1 MHADQKCLKPRD
13 IGYLRQVSF
22 IYALGCVMLLK
33 PLVFDRYVAPARL
46 RPQLWRL
53 VLGLVLLFVIY
64 ILWMGAMAG
73 VIGLA
78 LGASRLEEALGAI
91 GTGSTPA
98 SLILLLLT
106 FVGMALGAFA
116 AARWVHK
123 RPVATLFGPRDI
135 VLRDFAVGFGIFALV
150 ALPGIIWFLATL
162 DLTRGVAWNVWLMFL
177 PLALVGL
184 LIQTG
189 AEELVFRGYMQQ
201 QLAARFASRWVW
213 MVLPSVI
220 FGLVHYAP
228 EEMGGSVW
236 MIVFLTG
243 AFGLLMAD
251 LTARSGSIGMA
262 WGLHFANNLFAI
274 LLFTTGEAL
283 DGLALYRLPFSA
295 SDTETIL
302 PLLGLDLLGM
312 LLVWAICRRA
322 LRGR

>member
-1 MHADQKCLKPRD
+1 MQL
-13 IGYLRQVSF
+13 S
-22 IYALGCVMLLK
+22 
-33 PLVFDRYVAPARL
+33 PLVFDRYIAPARL

-53 VLGLVLLFVIY
+53 VLGLGLMMLVYVV
-64 ILWMGAMAG
+64 WMAAMGGAIWA
-73 VIGLA
+73 A
-78 LGASRLEEALGAI
+78 NRNLGPVEALAGI
-91 GTGSTPA
+91 GTGATPG

-106 FVGMALGAFA
+106 FAGMALGVFA
-116 AARWVHK
+116 ATRLLHK
-123 RPVATLFGPRDI
+123 RSISSLFGPLPW
-135 VLRDFAVGFGIFALV
+135 VLRDFGVGFAIFTVIAI
-150 ALPGIIWFLATL
+150 PGIVWSLLAL
-162 DLTRGVAWNVWLMFL
+162 DLTPNVSLSTWALFL
-177 PLALVGL
+177 PLAVIGL

-228 EEMGGSVW
+228 EEMGDSVW
-236 MIVFLTG
+236 LMMFVTG
-243 AFGLLMAD
+243 FFGLLMAD
-251 LTARSGSIGMA
+251 LTARSGALGMA

-295 SDTETIL
+295 RDTAEIA
-302 PLLGLDLLGM
+302 PLLIVDMFGM
-312 LLVWAICRRA
+312 VIVWLACRYA

>member
-1 MHADQKCLKPRD
+1 
-13 IGYLRQVSF
+13 
-22 IYALGCVMLLK
+22 MLLS

-46 RPQLWRL
+46 RPQVWRL
-53 VLGLVLLFVIY
+53 VLGLGLILVIY
-64 ILWMGAMAG
+64 IAWMGAMAG
-73 VIGLA
+73 IIGL
-78 LGASRLEEALGAI
+78 LMGASRLEEALGAV
-91 GTGSTPA
+91 GTGATPS

-116 AARWVHK
+116 ATRWLHK
-123 RPVATLFGPRDI
+123 RPVATLFGPRNI
-135 VLRDFAVGFGIFALV
+135 VLRDFAVGFGIFAV
-150 ALPGIIWFLATL
+150 IALPGILWFFASL
-162 DLTRGVAWNVWLMFL
+162 DLTRGVAWPVWLMFL

-184 LIQTG
+184 LTQTG
-189 AEELVFRGYMQQ
+189 AEEIVFRGYMQQ

-236 MIVFLTG
+236 MIVFVTG
-243 AFGLLMAD
+243 FFGLLMAD

-262 WGLHFANNLFAI
+262 WGLHFANNMFAI

-295 SDTETIL
+295 SDTEAIL

>member
-1 MHADQKCLKPRD
+1 
-13 IGYLRQVSF
+13 
-22 IYALGCVMLLK
+22 MLLS

-46 RPQLWRL
+46 RPQVWRL
-53 VLGLVLLFVIY
+53 VLGLGLILVIY
-64 ILWMGAMAG
+64 IAWMGAMAG
-73 VIGLA
+73 IIGL
-78 LGASRLEEALGAI
+78 LMGASRLEEALGAV
-91 GTGSTPA
+91 GTGATPS

-116 AARWVHK
+116 ATRWLHK
-123 RPVATLFGPRDI
+123 RPVASLFGPRNI
-135 VLRDFAVGFGIFALV
+135 VLRDFAVGFGIFVVV
-150 ALPGIIWFLATL
+150 ALPGILWFFATL
-162 DLTRGVAWNVWLMFL
+162 DLTRGVAWPVWLMFL

-189 AEELVFRGYMQQ
+189 AEEIVFRGYMQQ

-236 MIVFLTG
+236 MIVFVTG
-243 AFGLLMAD
+243 FFGLLMAD

-262 WGLHFANNLFAI
+262 WGLHFANNMFAI

-295 SDTETIL
+295 SDTEAIL